1 MKEKLKI
8 TLFTILFVIIG
19 FGLPYLIQFKW
30 YFLGATLVTMKT
42 IITMWL
48 LIPLF
53 VLMILLF
60 VYERI

>member
-8 TLFTILFVIIG
+8 ILFSILFVIIG

-30 YFLGATLVTMKT
+30 HFLGATLVTMQT
-42 IITMWL
+42 IITVWL

-53 VLMILLF
+53 VLMLLLLI
-60 VYERI
+60 YERI

>member
-8 TLFTILFVIIG
+8 TLFVILFVLIG

-30 YFLGATLVTMKT
+30 HFLGATLVTMET
-42 IITMWL
+42 IISMWL

-53 VLMILLF
+53 VLMLLLL